1 MMRKR
6 LSRKAILLALVLCL
20 TTGGALADSWSGTVT
35 SVETEFLE
43 APATGILSSLD
54 LEAGRT
60 VTEGEAVGE
69 VRAARTFSP
78 ADGTIAA
85 IHADPGGEVN
95 GVVLEI
101 EPVSRYTVVCT
112 VADQAD
118 TPEAALVHSG
128 EGVWIQCTADGSH
141 QAVGRITT
149 VEGSEYNVEVTG
161 GELYVGETVYL
172 YRDPTYDTDTLIG
185 KGTVVNH
192 DTVSVSGEGVLL
204 NLRVEAGD
212 PVERGQWLFSTASS
226 AETRVTVP
234 ASGIITSVSK
244 KAGDSVQEGETLAEI
259 TTLRGLRI
267 QPDADDSGLFV
278 PGQTCW
284 YLRGDDPHET
294 LHACTVTRVLIS
306 KADGETAVTVEFLPA
321 EEDDLPLGL
330 TVTVLNEE

>member
-1 MMRKR
+1 MRKR
-6 LSRKAILLALVLCL
+6 RSRKAILLALVLCL
-20 TTGGALADSWSGTVT
+20 IAGGALADSWSGTVT
-35 SVETEFLE
+35 SVKTELLE
-43 APATGILSSLD
+43 APATGVLSSLE
-54 LEAGRT
+54 LEEGQT
-60 VTEGEAVGE
+60 VTEDEEVGE
-69 VRAARTFSP
+69 VRASRTFSP
-78 ADGTIAA
+78 ADGTVAA
-85 IHADPGGEVN
+85 IHADPGDEVS

-118 TPEAALVHSG
+118 TPETALVHSG
-128 EGVWIQCTADGSH
+128 EAVWMQCTADGSH

-172 YRDPTYDTDTLIG
+172 YRDAAYATEALIG
-185 KGTVVNH
+185 KGTVINH

-234 ASGIITSVSK
+234 ESGVITSVSK

-267 QPDADDSGLFV
+267 QPETEDAGLFA

-294 LHACTVTRVLIS
+294 LHPCTVNRVLVS
-306 KADGETAVTVEFLPA
+306 KEGGETTVTVELLPS
-321 EEDDLPLGL
+321 EEDLPLGL